1 MRALSEWRVGQRRIA
16 AYAVARVVV
25 AHDIFE
31 RDDLRSRADRGGVDV
46 LQNGDRLED
55 VVELADH
62 ALDLFVGQPQA
73 CEGGNVLDV
82 SAGDHG
88 PMLAGAPDEPAVK
101 ESASMSERTE
111 VERTASIPI
120 ESGRIEAFQIPG
132 GPGVPLLVLG
142 GVELGFR
149 PLAGTESVLQRRWAG
164 RATRRP
170 ITVLGRPI
178 PDDPADATLV
188 MHPRVI
194 ADGVAR
200 ALQAVNLAPPTGPV
214 AIEAESGGGRISLWL
229 TVEHPELVA
238 RLVLSS
244 VASETPADSPM
255 ATRMARWIELAEAQD
270 WGRLFTGFA
279 AQMQAAGDGAG
290 DGEDAFSAAARLQP
304 RPGTPE
310 RFIGELKATLDPSS
324 FVTSRL
330 GEIRVPTLVLAGG
343 KDQVVPPERTRQ
355 VADAIPGARFE
366 IDPESGH
373 TVRQSFHGYDQL
385 VETFLAQGD
394 LSESGGRGGGSHG
407 THRGG
412 N

>member
-1 MRALSEWRVGQRRIA
+1 MRPFSERRVGQRRVA
-16 AYAVARVVV
+16 ADALTGVVV
-25 AHDIFE
+25 AHDVFE
-31 RDDLRSRADRGGVDV
+31 RDDLGGRADSGGVDI
-46 LQNGDRLED
+46 LERGDRLED

-62 ALDLFVGQPQA
+62 AVDLVFGQPQTG
-73 CEGGNVLDV
+73 EGRNVLDV

-88 PMLAGAPDEPAVK
+88 PMLAGAAGEPAVK
-101 ESASMSERTE
+101 ESAAMSEPAE
-111 VERTASIPI
+111 VERTTSIPI
-120 ESGRIEAFQIPG
+120 EGGRIEAFQIPG

-164 RATRRP
+164 RARRRP
-170 ITVLGRPI
+170 VTVLGRPI

-194 ADGVAR
+194 ADAVAR
-200 ALQAVNLAPPTGPV
+200 AIQALNLAPPVGPV

-229 TVEHPELVA
+229 AVEHPELVA

-244 VASETPADSPM
+244 VASETPAASPM
-255 ATRMARWIELAEAQD
+255 ATLMARWIELAEAQD

-279 AQMQAAGDGAG
+279 SQMQPAGDAEGN
-290 DGEDAFSAAARLQP
+290 GEDAFSAAARLQP

-330 GEIRVPTLVLAGG
+330 GEIRVPTLVLAGR
-343 KDQVVPPERTRQ
+343 KDQVVAAERTRQ
-355 VADAIPGARFE
+355 VADAIPGARFD
-366 IDPESGH
+366 IDPDSGH
-373 TVRQSFHGYDQL
+373 TVRQSFHGYDEL
-385 VETFLAQGD
+385 VESFLAEGD
-394 LSESGGRGGGSHG
+394 
-407 THRGG
+407 
-412 N
+412 

>member
-1 MRALSEWRVGQRRIA
+1 MRALTERRVGQRRVA
-16 AYAVARVVV
+16 ADTVARLVV
-25 AHDIFE
+25 AHDVLE
-31 RDDLRSRADRGGVDV
+31 RNDLGGRANGGGVD
-46 LQNGDRLED
+46 LLERGNGLED
-55 VVELADH
+55 VVQLAEH
-62 ALDLFVGQPQA
+62 ALDFVLAQPQA
-73 CEGGNVLDV
+73 GEGRNVLDV
-82 SAGDHG
+82 GASDHE
-88 PMLAGAPDEPAVK
+88 PMLAGAAAEPAVK
-101 ESASMSERTE
+101 ESASMSEPAE
-111 VERTASIPI
+111 VEGTTSIPI
-120 ESGRIEAFQIPG
+120 EGGRIEAFQMPG
-132 GPGVPLLVLG
+132 GPGVALLVLG

-149 PLAGTESVLQRRWAG
+149 PLAGTDTVLKRRWAG
-164 RATRRP
+164 RSSKRP
-170 ITVLGRPI
+170 VTVLGRPI
-178 PDDPADATLV
+178 PDDPADASLLL
-188 MHPRVI
+188 HPRVI
-194 ADGVAR
+194 ADGVAGAIK
-200 ALQAVNLAPPTGPV
+200 ALNLAPPAGPV

-255 ATRMARWIELAEAQD
+255 ATRMARWIHLAEAQD

-355 VADAIPGARFE
+355 VAESILGARFE
-366 IDPESGH
+366 LDPESGH

-385 VETFLAQGD
+385 VESFLAEGD
-394 LSESGGRGGGSHG
+394 AH
-407 THRGG
+407 
-412 N
+412 